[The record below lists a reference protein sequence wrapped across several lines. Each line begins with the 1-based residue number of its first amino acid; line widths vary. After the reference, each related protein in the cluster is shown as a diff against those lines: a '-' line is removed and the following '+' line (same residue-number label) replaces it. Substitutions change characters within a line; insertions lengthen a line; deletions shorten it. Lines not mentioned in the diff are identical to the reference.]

1 MLPDYIVKNW
11 TEGLVTRIESTSLPK
26 GAAKSCLNWHFSGDK
41 IELRRGQYPLGD
53 TVATPGKCTG
63 LRVSTK
69 LDGDGTQVLHSTYGR
84 KVRYYDTSTELW
96 DEIDTDILPALADG
110 EDISLEPYYSIAG
123 AFLYLSS
130 PNTGIYKIP
139 TANPTSYVDLQSK
152 SHRGRIKIKNG
163 SMYLWDRRD
172 TQGGSDRTGL
182 YRGRID
188 KDELSDYTYIDQ
200 EEIGTGNGVLTTFT
214 DNLVEVVKST
224 AANVKRTAMYVRIA
238 APVGAA
244 KTITAITK
252 AADAQITATAHG
264 LSVGD
269 YVLVDGGDMVE
280 LIGIIAVVQTVPTA
294 DTFTIDTNSTG
305 FTTYTTGGTV
315 SRAEVFVD
323 DRAGGLTAQSGTA
336 GASGTVNYATGAVSI
351 TTATAV
357 TNTKKIY
364 ADYYYEDSTSLGIAD
379 FTKSVT
385 RLPTEAFTLRQDDGG
400 YAIQNLFTLE
410 GEDYAIHT
418 NTTWKSSIASD
429 DETASNLVWNPK
441 IGMKYWRGGSETS
454 LGIIYVDTTDPNEP
468 VLRRIQISDVSIR
481 AKPISLS
488 DKVDLSPYEFDKSVV
503 YEWGNFII
511 FSGRNEDS
519 EENDRMFIYNKLW
532 KTIEVHDCRVSVLQE
547 YLGTLIAGDSATP
560 NVFTLFSG
568 LTDEESEIPNYFESG
583 YTDIGYSGVKVTK
596 RGVLK
601 GLIGIDQE
609 FDFQLSYDNG
619 PYVTVATFNGRGAYV
634 DQGQRV
640 LIGPNV
646 LGSTV
651 IGGGGDGIEAHPFNV
666 EFRINSP
673 RYTEVS
679 YRFEA
684 KAIGY
689 LGISDVS
696 LKDNRKRA
704 RRISSQYTVNP

>member
-11 TEGLVTRIESTSLPK
+11 TEGLITRVESSALPK
-26 GAAKSCLNWHFSGDK
+26 GAAKACLNWHFSGDK

-53 TVATPGKCTG
+53 TVAATGKCTG
-63 LRVSTK
+63 LRVATK
-69 LDGDGTQVLHSTYGR
+69 LDGDGTQVIHSTYGR
-84 KVRYYDTSTELW
+84 KVRYYNPTTELW
-96 DEIDTDILPALADG
+96 TEVGSDILPALADG
-110 EDISLEPYYSIAG
+110 EDISIEPYYSLAG
-123 AFLYLSS
+123 AFNYLSS

-139 TANPTSYVDLQSK
+139 IANPTSYVDLQSK

-163 SMYLWDRRD
+163 AMYLWDRRD
-172 TQGGSDRTGL
+172 SQGGSDRTGL
-182 YRGRID
+182 YRSRID

-214 DNLVEVVKST
+214 DTLVEINKTT
-224 AANVKRTAMYVRIA
+224 AANVKRTAMYLRIA
-238 APVGAA
+238 APVGTA
-244 KTITAITK
+244 KTITSITK
-252 AADAQITATAHG
+252 AADALITATGHG

-269 YVLVDGGDMVE
+269 YVLINGGDMVE
-280 LIGIIAVVQTVPTA
+280 LIGIIATVLTVPTA
-294 DTFTIDTNSTG
+294 DTFTIDTNTTS

-315 SRAEVFVD
+315 SEAEVFVD

-336 GASGTVNYATGAVSI
+336 GASGTVNYATGEVSI
-351 TTATAV
+351 TTATPV

-364 ADYYYEDSTSLGIAD
+364 ADYYYEDSTSGGIAD
-379 FTKSVT
+379 FSKSAT
-385 RLPTEAFTLRQDDGG
+385 RLAGEGFTLRQDDGG

-410 GEDYAIHT
+410 GDDYAIHT
-418 NTTWKSSIASD
+418 NTTWKSSISVD
-429 DETASNLVWNPK
+429 DETATNLLWNPK
-441 IGMKYWRGGSETS
+441 IGMKNWRGGAETS
-454 LGIIYVDTTDPNEP
+454 LGIVYVDTTDSNEP

-488 DKVDLSPYEFDKSVV
+488 DKVDLSPYEFDQDVV
-503 YEWGNFII
+503 YEWGNFLI
-511 FSGRNEDS
+511 FSGRTEDS
-519 EENDRMFIYNKLW
+519 TVNNRMFIYNKLW
-532 KTIEVHDCRVSVLQE
+532 KSIEVHDVRVSVMAE
-547 YLGTLIAGDSATP
+547 YNGTLLAGDSASP
-560 NVFTLFSG
+560 NVFTIFSG

-583 YTDIGYSGVKVTK
+583 YTDLGYTGTKVTK

-609 FDFQLSYDNG
+609 FDLELSYDNG
-619 PYVTVATFNGRGAYV
+619 PYVKIATFNGRGEYV

-640 LIGPNV
+640 LIGPNT

-651 IGGGGDGIEAHPFNV
+651 IGGGGDGIEAHPFQV

-679 YRFEA
+679 YRFVA
-684 KAIGY
+684 NKIGY
-689 LGISDVS
+689 LGISEFT

-704 RRISSQYTVNP
+704 RRISAQYTVNP